1 MWSGRFGYQELAR
14 LLNRLKGEPY
24 QQRIQYHC
32 SAAPVALGPV
42 VGPEHHHGARAAVA
56 AAIIKGGEVRRG
68 AAVAL
73 GNTSLGSVR
82 PGCSAAERRPASSAT
97 SYLFFGQPLRTRAR
111 AHPPPLPARLA
122 PQSTSRGSGRRPSS
136 RRARARP
143 TGAPVAPIAVT
154 PRRHRAF
161 YNRHWSVAAPP
172 RPPASRRPPA
182 AHLALHRPSNL
193 RPPCR
198 MKSSGFCGFC
208 AGHALAR
215 SLSRQMSTS
224 ASRSI
229 AFWARRDSA
238 ACGSAACSAARSR
251 WVGCTVR

>member
-1 MWSGRFGYQELAR
+1 MGPGTTTTARTPPATSGLWE
-14 LLNRLKGEPY
+14 
-24 QQRIQYHC
+24 
-32 SAAPVALGPV
+32 
-42 VGPEHHHGARAAVA
+42 
-56 AAIIKGGEVRRG
+56 AIIKGGEVRRG

-73 GNTSLGSVR
+73 GNASLGSVR
-82 PGCSAAERRPASSAT
+82 PGCSAAKRRPACSAT
-97 SYLFFGQPLRTRAR
+97 SVSVPCTRAR

-136 RRARARP
+136 RRTRARP

-161 YNRHWSVAAPP
+161 YNRPWSVAAPP
-172 RPPASRRPPA
+172 RPPATRRPPA
-182 AHLALHRPSNL
+182 AHLAFHRPSNL

-198 MKSSGFCGFC
+198 MKSSGFSGFC

-215 SLSRQMSTS
+215 SLSRQMRTS

-238 ACGSAACSAARSR
+238 ACGSAAC
-251 WVGCTVR
+251 

>member
-1 MWSGRFGYQELAR
+1 MALLELAR
-14 LLNRLKGEPY
+14 LLTFEGEPF

-32 SAAPVALGPV
+32 SAAPGALGPV
-42 VGPEHHHGARAAVA
+42 VGPEHHHGARTARHHRGLCIW

-111 AHPPPLPARLA
+111 AHPPPLPALLA

-154 PRRHRAF
+154 PPHHRAF
-161 YNRHWSVAAPP
+161 YNRPWSVAAPP
-172 RPPASRRPPA
+172 CPPAGRRPPA
-182 AHLALHRPSNL
+182 AHLALHRSPNL

-215 SLSRQMSTS
+215 SLSRQMRTS

-238 ACGSAACSAARSR
+238 ACGSAAC
-251 WVGCTVR
+251 

>member
-1 MWSGRFGYQELAR
+1 MGPGTTTTARTPPATSGLW
-14 LLNRLKGEPY
+14 
-24 QQRIQYHC
+24 
-32 SAAPVALGPV
+32 
-42 VGPEHHHGARAAVA
+42 

-73 GNTSLGSVR
+73 GNASLGSVR
-82 PGCSAAERRPASSAT
+82 PGCSAAKRRPACSAT
-97 SYLFFGQPLRTRAR
+97 SVSVPCTRAR

-172 RPPASRRPPA
+172 CPPAGRRPPA
-182 AHLALHRPSNL
+182 AHLALHRSPNL

-215 SLSRQMSTS
+215 SLSRQMRTS

-238 ACGSAACSAARSR
+238 ACGSAAC
-251 WVGCTVR
+251 

>member
-1 MWSGRFGYQELAR
+1 MALLELAV
-14 LLNRLKGEPY
+14 LLTIGGLTF
-24 QQRIQYHC
+24 QQRNKYLC
-32 SAAPVALGPV
+32 SAAPAALGPV
-42 VGPEHHHGARAAVA
+42 VGPGHHHHGAHAARHHSGLW

-68 AAVAL
+68 VAVAL
-73 GNTSLGSVR
+73 GNASLGSVR
-82 PGCSAAERRPASSAT
+82 PGCSAAKRRPACSAT
-97 SYLFFGQPLRTRAR
+97 SVSVPCTRAR

-136 RRARARP
+136 RRTRARP

-172 RPPASRRPPA
+172 CPPAGRRPPA
-182 AHLALHRPSNL
+182 AHLALHRSPNL

-208 AGHALAR
+208 VGHVLAR
-215 SLSRQMSTS
+215 SLSRQMSTNL
-224 ASRSI
+224 
-229 AFWARRDSA
+229 
-238 ACGSAACSAARSR
+238 
-251 WVGCTVR
+251 